1 MLTLDRR
8 AFIQATASGLAL
20 LGTSVCAQQRLLP
33 GTVKIVVPFPPGG
46 ITDVLARGLAQQMT
60 GSLGTPVV
68 VENRAGANGSI
79 GATQVARASP
89 DGLTLL
95 LGVTDTHAVNPA
107 AMRNLAYDANRD
119 FAPVSNVTSVPLV
132 LAVGPTL
139 KDVAN
144 LPAFIATARR
154 QPGKLTHASWGVG
167 STSHIAMLRVAETA
181 NIELL
186 HVPYTGAAPAAQALI
201 AGQVDSLILPAG
213 AAEAFARDGRLRI
226 LAALSPRRLGLL
238 PDVATLSE
246 QGVALSVSVFQAL
259 FAPAGTPPP
268 VIALLNKSVEGA
280 VQSEAFLKTLQTQA
294 ALPTPSSPDALAEL
308 VRSEQEAWGRIIR
321 AGNIRLD

>member
-1 MLTLDRR
+1 MLKSSRR
-8 AFIQATASGLAL
+8 RLLQACTAGLAFPSSAL
-20 LGTSVCAQQRLLP
+20 FAQQRLLS

-79 GATQVARASP
+79 GATQVARAAP

-107 AMRNLAYDANRD
+107 AMRNVAYDANRD
-119 FAPVSNVTSVPLV
+119 FAPVSNITSVPLV

-139 KDVAN
+139 KDLAN
-144 LPAFIATARR
+144 LRAFIDAARK
-154 QPGKLTHASWGVG
+154 QPGKFTHASWGVG
-167 STSHIAMLRVAETA
+167 STSHIAMLRVADTTG
-181 NIELL
+181 IELL

-226 LAALSPRRLGLL
+226 LAALSPKRLTLL
-238 PDVATLSE
+238 PDVPTLAD

-259 FAPAGTPPP
+259 FAPAGTPPA
-268 VIALLNKSVEGA
+268 VIALLNKSVESA

-294 ALPTPSSPDALAEL
+294 ALPTPSTPEALAEF
-308 VRSEQEAWGRIIR
+308 VRSEQDAWGRIIR

>member
-1 MLTLDRR
+1 MFNASRRTL
-8 AFIQATASGLAL
+8 IQATGSGLVLFSA
-20 LGTSVCAQQRLLP
+20 GVSAQQRLLP

-60 GSLGTPVV
+60 TSLGTPVV

-79 GATQVARASP
+79 GATQVARATP

-119 FAPVSNVTSVPLV
+119 FAPISNVTSVPLV

-139 KDVAN
+139 KDIAN
-144 LPAFIATARR
+144 LQAFIAAAKK

-167 STSHIAMLRVAETA
+167 STSHIAMLRVGDSAG
-181 NIELL
+181 IELL

-213 AAEAFARDGRLRI
+213 AAESFARDGRLRV
-226 LAALSPRRLGLL
+226 LAVLSPKRLALL
-238 PDVATLSE
+238 PDVPTLAE
-246 QGVALSVSVFQAL
+246 QGVALSVSVFQAM
-259 FAPAGTPPP
+259 FAPAGTPPA
-268 VIALLNKSVEGA
+268 VIALLNKSIESA

-294 ALPTPSSPDALAEL
+294 ALATPTTPEALGEL
-308 VRSEQEAWGRIIR
+308 VRNEQEAWGRIIR